1 MRYQITTMKSNEIS
15 NEVKAK
21 VLNPFEISR
30 NISKIIS
37 QFENGEQRFAESA
50 LVNKCIQSLARGSDS
65 ILMISD
71 LCKGLE
77 DVQKQCIE
85 LTNLIH
91 ARPITIRKEETIES
105 K

>member
-1 MRYQITTMKSNEIS
+1 MKSNEIS

-21 VLNPFEISR
+21 VFDPFEISR
-30 NISKIIS
+30 NISKLIL
-37 QFENGEQRFAESA
+37 QFENGEQRFVESA
-50 LVNKCIQSLARGSDS
+50 LVNKCIQSLARGSDP

-77 DVQKQCIE
+77 DVQKKRVE
-85 LTNLIH
+85 LANLLPV
-91 ARPITIRKEETIES
+91 RPITIRKEETNGS